1 MPDLVFFFGFL
12 CFAVGCVFRHSFPD
26 LIRSIVKMLFIGWFW
41 TMLFNG
47 RFWQIYVGLFRVL
60 LLACAWG
67 ETSYMLPL
75 SKVMRS

>member
-47 RFWQIYVGLFRVL
+47 RFWTNICGTFSCITLGMCL
-60 LLACAWG
+60 G
-67 ETSYMLPL
+67 
-75 SKVMRS
+75 